1 VQQVQ
6 SPDALDEQEIEA
18 WYQWM
23 QYHWHQ
29 GEHVLL
35 CGPTGTGKTTV
46 AHTLLD
52 VREYVVVLAVKMHD
66 DTIQR
71 FLNGEKYGRKRYHL
85 IRKWPPDYSIK
96 RVIFWPKPTSITNDG
111 EQSLLLFRALNAMYL
126 TGGWTP
132 YFDEA
137 GYISGTL
144 GLGKA
149 LGVLLNQG
157 RSSNISVVAT
167 VTRASSVVARVPKE
181 AMSQCRHIL
190 IFKTQNEDEMKTL
203 ASIVGISV
211 RQMKYLLS
219 LLEYHPAKNG
229 KTFSDFLYFGEAG
242 FSIIRTGKDAHSC
255 ISILG

>member
-1 VQQVQ
+1 LQQASELHEEVI
-6 SPDALDEQEIEA
+6 DT

-23 QYHWHQ
+23 EYHWHQ

-52 VREYVVVLAVKMHD
+52 VREYVCVLAVKMHD
-66 DTIQR
+66 DTIKR
-71 FLNGEKYGRKRYHL
+71 FQEGEKYGRKRYTL
-85 IRKWPPDYSIK
+85 IRKWPPDYPNK

-111 EQSLLLFRALNAMYL
+111 EQSLLIFDALNRMYL
-126 TGGWTP
+126 VGGWCI

-137 GYISGTL
+137 GYIAGSL

-167 VTRASSVVARVPKE
+167 VTRASSMVARVPKE
-181 AMSQCRHIL
+181 SMSQPRHIL
-190 IFKTQNEDEMKTL
+190 IFKTKNEDEIKTL
-203 ASIVGISV
+203 ASIVGV
-211 RQMKYLLS
+211 GAHQMKYLLS
-219 LLEYHPAKNG
+219 LLEYHPVGNG
-229 KTFSDFLYFGEAG
+229 KTYSDFLYFGESG
-242 FSIIRTGKDAHSC
+242 FRIIRTGKAA
-255 ISILG
+255 